1 MVHLETVAEV
11 LARRGQ
17 RTPFIVE
24 GLINTSATMVYGQPK
39 AGKSFLTVDLADA
52 LASGASSWLGQPVNG
67 GPHRVAFGLTDS
79 AGDFETAD
87 RLHALGHR
95 AEDRVLICPVRPE
108 TDWPALVSAL
118 RDKGVTVFILDN
130 LLLAMPPGADP
141 NSAKDTR
148 IVTDALI
155 RLNDAGI
162 AVVLVHHAPKAEAG
176 TAMGSQQITAWA
188 RTILRLTGSGS
199 GRTLNVK
206 GNHGPEETYRLSV
219 EFTDGGARFTLASR
233 DSGSGSPEAA
243 IPKENRGDVKLARGA
258 FILERITSPEWRHLS
273 RAEAA
278 RRLHAEAPPELRHS
292 QPKSWENSIGHLVTG
307 NALVKDD
314 VKGWHRP
321 LRAVS

>member
-1 MVHLETVAEV
+1 LVHLETVAEV

-52 LASGASSWLGQPVNG
+52 LASGASSWLGQPING

-79 AGDFETAD
+79 GGDFETAE

-95 AEDRVLICPVRPE
+95 AEDRVLVCPVRPE

-118 RDKGVTVFILDN
+118 RAKNVTVFILDN
-130 LLLAMPPGADP
+130 LLTAMPPGADP

-188 RTILRLTGSGS
+188 RTILKLTGKGDS
-199 GRTLNVK
+199 RALNVK
-206 GNHGPEETYRLSV
+206 GNHGPEETYRLRV
-219 EFTDGGARFTLASR
+219 EFVDGGARFTLASR
-233 DSGSGSPEAA
+233 DSGSEAA
-243 IPKENRGDVKLARGA
+243 EDTAPKEKRGDVTYARGS
-258 FILERITSPEWRHLS
+258 FILDRITAPEWRHLS
-273 RAEAA
+273 CAEAA
-278 RRLHAEAPPELRHS
+278 RRLHAEAPAELQHS
-292 QPKSWENSIGHLVTG
+292 QSKSWENSIRRLVTG
-307 NALVKDD
+307 KALAKDE